1 MDFNLLHLNVKC
13 EMDVKEEILA
23 IVTTENEI
31 FIKEEP
37 KDSFP
42 EEGLTFNQSE
52 EFKNLE
58 TFETEEIMKACYNY
72 RETESVQHLQGF
84 TREYED
90 ESKMNIENFT
100 KNMSESFSKEI
111 ERMFQCH
118 LCSFRTNKKWTLKR
132 HLLVHSNLKR
142 FKCIQ
147 CGAEFK
153 QKSDMN
159 AHLIVHSDIKPFEC
173 SYCGLTFKRKKDLKV
188 HLEHYNEGETKTVQ
202 NLKRLSSEKEKKL
215 KVKKENL
222 SQKSDSSSSSKEK
235 SRDFHCHLCSFRTYK
250 KWTLKRH
257 LLVHSNLKECDL
269 NAHSQEKIVTNLK
282 CIARN
287 LNAYE
292 HISTNILS

>member
-1 MDFNLLHLNVKC
+1 MK
-13 EMDVKEEILA
+13 A

-159 AHLIVHSDIKPFEC
+159 AHLI
-173 SYCGLTFKRKKDLKV
+173 
-188 HLEHYNEGETKTVQ
+188 EHYNEGETKTVQ

-282 CIARN
+282 
-287 LNAYE
+287 
-292 HISTNILS
+292 